1 MNDSDKAA
9 PRQRP
14 GAASTE
20 ADAES
25 GQLGAGRRQALYALE
40 VMRKR
45 GLIGQADYEARKKA
59 IETE

>member
-1 MNDSDKAA
+1 MNDLDKAG
-9 PRQRP
+9 PSQRP

-25 GQLGAGRRQALYALE
+25 GQPGDSRRRALYALE
-40 VMRKR
+40 VMHKR